1 MIYKKVEKAFGMD
14 EDQNYQHSALTILGE
29 LISQEG
35 TSQEVIYGKDENGKD
50 QAERII
56 NEI

>member
-50 QAERII
+50 
-56 NEI
+56 